1 MPRTRRRRRMPQ
13 KKQRGGQ
20 VEGLQFPQTARLT
33 VKFGAVEAAGQ
44 ALQLVTVQEKPVVQ
58 WSPPPTETYITFI
71 VFDPNAIA
79 KSWIHWLVV
88 NCERDGPMSGEEI
101 LEWAPPA
108 PPAGTGLHTY
118 YFATFSHQ
126 YPIHVDDVK
135 ERGYFNI
142 GEFVKKY
149 VIQPLNIVSFRA
161 KK

>member
-1 MPRTRRRRRMPQ
+1 MPRTRRRRRVV

-20 VEGLQFPQTARLT
+20 VEGLQFPQTSRLT
-33 VKFGAVEAAGQ
+33 VKFGTVEAAGQ
-44 ALQLVTVQEKPVVQ
+44 ALQLATVQEKPVVQ
-58 WSPPPTETYITFI
+58 WSSPPTETYITFI
-71 VFDPNAIA
+71 VFDPNATA
-79 KSWIHWLVV
+79 KSWLHWLVV
-88 NCERDGPMSGEEI
+88 NCERDGPLSGDESM
-101 LEWAPPA
+101 EWAPPA

-126 YPIHVDDVK
+126 YPIHVEGLK

-149 VIQPLNIVSFRA
+149 VIKPLSLVSIRA